1 MMEEKEGFRV
11 GDPRQKINE
20 REKKKK
26 KKDGAAP
33 LPTSG
38 GRLGQKADTTTTALR
53 RYLGA
58 ELSGSEQP
66 NVQRLIAPRF
76 PIFSYPS

>member
-26 KKDGAAP
+26 KK
-33 LPTSG
+33 T
-38 GRLGQKADTTTTALR
+38 
-53 RYLGA
+53 
-58 ELSGSEQP
+58 EL
-66 NVQRLIAPRF
+66 PRF
-76 PIFSYPS
+76 PLRAVA